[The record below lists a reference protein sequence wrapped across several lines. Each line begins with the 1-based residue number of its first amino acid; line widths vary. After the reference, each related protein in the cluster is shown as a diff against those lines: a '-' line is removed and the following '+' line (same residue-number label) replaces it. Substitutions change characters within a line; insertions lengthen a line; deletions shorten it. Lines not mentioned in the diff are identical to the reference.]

1 MKIQTNCPECHREY
15 SVKSS
20 LLGKKLKC
28 KCGKVF
34 QLQSPST
41 GDAIV
46 FAEGSSP
53 SGFWEDRF
61 EEIADDIPKEKP
73 VVFQASKP
81 TKQELSFEAIV
92 PMDPYVGNFTY
103 GVACWLVVLVLL
115 PIAAISGVA
124 LFWVSPPLVL
134 VAIAPFPIFAV
145 AANVYRYRA
154 HCANH
159 ITFLMKDEGLSIQFH
174 KVLPWP
180 CKDLFIPVESIE
192 EIRME
197 TNTVQ
202 ASWLLPR
209 AEYSHTTYGSRS
221 SYTYVFVYD
230 LKCKL
235 KNNRL
240 ETRLLTVESRD
251 LAKSIRLQLKRL
263 KLDRTDES

>member
-73 VVFQASKP
+73 VVVPVAKP
-81 TKQELSFEAIV
+81 SRQESSDFEAIL
-92 PMDPYVGNFTY
+92 PMDPFTGGILY
-103 GVACWLVVLVLL
+103 GVACWMIGLVLL
-115 PIAAISGVA
+115 PLVG
-124 LFWVSPPLVL
+124 LVL
-134 VAIAPFPIFAV
+134 FYIFAPLAIVPTVLFPIFAV
-145 AANVYRYRA
+145 ATVIYRYRA
-154 HCANH
+154 HYVNH
-159 ITFLMKDEGLSIQFH
+159 LTLAIRDEGISILYH
-174 KVLPWP
+174 KALPWP
-180 CKDLFIPVESIE
+180 CRNRIIPVESIE

-235 KNNRL
+235 KNNRF